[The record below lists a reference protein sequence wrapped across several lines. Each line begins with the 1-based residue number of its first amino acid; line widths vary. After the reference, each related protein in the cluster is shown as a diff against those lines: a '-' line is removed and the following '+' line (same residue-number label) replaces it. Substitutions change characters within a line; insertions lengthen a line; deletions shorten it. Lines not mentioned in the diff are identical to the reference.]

1 MSKIKKNLFYNT
13 IFQVLV
19 LILPFITTPY
29 ISRVIGAEK
38 IGVYSYSYSVASYF
52 ALFIILG
59 LTNYGNRTIAMTKDD
74 KKILSK
80 NFISIYCTQLFMGIV
95 VLILYMGYVIFIS
108 NEKIMAGIQTIY
120 IISVIL
126 DISWFYFGLEEFK
139 LTVILNTIVKILNLL
154 FIFMFVK
161 SKNDIYIYGF
171 IMVLGMLVSQVLLW
185 AYLPKYVSYEKISIS
200 DIIIHIKPNL
210 KLFVPVIAI
219 SLYTI
224 MDKVMLGIMSDM
236 VEVGYYESSSKLTQI
251 PRMAITSL
259 GTVMMPR
266 ISNMIAKGEG
276 NEASSY
282 IQKSLI
288 VAIFVS
294 VPMALGLT
302 GISNEF
308 VPIFYGEG
316 FDKCKYLIPILVTSS
331 IFMAWANV
339 IRTQYLIP
347 NNRDDIYIK
356 SVFLGALINLITN
369 IILIPYLQSIGAA
382 IGTLLAEMIVC
393 LYQTYTIKNELPVLT
408 YFKQSFMFII
418 LGVFMLLVI
427 INIPYHHDNLI
438 RMVLKIII
446 GAIAY
451 LSTSL
456 IYYFSYLKKKFFLNI
471 N

>member
-1 MSKIKKNLFYNT
+1 MNLIYNT
-13 IFQVLV
+13 VFQVLV

-52 ALFIILG
+52 ALFILLG
-59 LTNYGNRTIAMTKDD
+59 LTNYGNRTIAMIKDD
-74 KKILSK
+74 RKALSK

-95 VLILYMGYVIFIS
+95 VLIFYIGYVIFIS
-108 NEKIMAGIQTIY
+108 NEKTMALIQTIY

-139 LTVILNTIVKILNLL
+139 LTVILNTLVKILNL
-154 FIFMFVK
+154 FCIFMFVK

-185 AYLPKYVSYEKISIS
+185 LYLPRYISYEKISTS
-200 DIIIHIKPNL
+200 DIIVHIKPNL

-236 VEVGYYESSSKLTQI
+236 TEVGYYESSNKLTQI

-266 ISNMIAKGEG
+266 ISNMIAKGKG
-276 NEASSY
+276 DAASSY

-308 VPIFYGEG
+308 VPIFYGDG
-316 FDKCKYLIPILVTSS
+316 FDKCKYLIPILVISS

-347 NNRDDIYIK
+347 NNRDDVYIK
-356 SVFLGALINLITN
+356 SVFSGALVNLIAN
-369 IILIPYLQSIGAA
+369 ILLIPHLQSIGAA
-382 IGTLLAEMIVC
+382 VGTLLAEIVVC
-393 LYQTYTIKNELPVLT
+393 LYQTYTIKNELSVFT
-408 YFKQSFMFII
+408 YFKQSFPFII
-418 LGVFMLLVI
+418 LGIFMLSI
-427 INIPYHHDNLI
+427 ITNIPFHYNNLI

-446 GAIAY
+446 GAIIY
-451 LSTSL
+451 LSSSL
-456 IYYFSYLKKKFFLNI
+456 VYYFSYLKNI
-471 N
+471 FKCLDNIK